1 MSCDTVVMKILYGV
15 VGEGM
20 GHATRSGVILDHL
33 ATAGHEVRI
42 VVSGRAAKYLEA
54 RHPGTVTEITGLT
67 MHYEDNEVH
76 RFKTALQNLKAV
88 IDLPDNLRAYL
99 KMARDFTP
107 DVVIS
112 DFESWSYVFARG
124 QRIPVISLDNMQVI
138 ARCFHEQDVLGDDL
152 TSFLLAKGLVKAK
165 LPKCNS
171 YLISTFFFPRV
182 KKPRTTLHPP
192 ILRPVV
198 REAKARVQSGDHV
211 VVYQTGGNNPALLE
225 TLRSLSDV
233 PFRIYGMRRE
243 ITEDQTEGNL
253 SFRPFSEAGFVEDL
267 ATSRAVVAGGG
278 FTLMGEAV
286 FLGKPM
292 LSVPLVGQF
301 EQTINA
307 MYLQKLGYGA
317 YEKAIDRENL
327 RDFLSQTERYRENLQ
342 AFESE
347 AHERAETRLDRALE
361 EAKAE
366 GPLG

>member
-1 MSCDTVVMKILYGV
+1 MKILYGV

-33 ATAGHEVRI
+33 VGAGHEVRI

-112 DFESWSYVFARG
+112 DFESWSYIFARG
-124 QRIPVISLDNMQVI
+124 QKIPVISLDNMQII
-138 ARCFHEQDVLGDDL
+138 ARCFHEDEVLGDDL
-152 TSFLLAKGLVKAK
+152 ASFLLAKGLVKAK
-165 LPKCNS
+165 LPKCNA
-171 YLISTFFFPRV
+171 YLITTFFFPRV

-192 ILRPVV
+192 ILRPIVTAA
-198 REAKARVQSGDHV
+198 RARVRAGEHV
-211 VVYQTGGNNPALLE
+211 VVYQTGTSNPALLG
-225 TLRSLSDV
+225 TLKTLSDV
-233 PFRIYGMRRE
+233 PFRIYGVRRE
-243 ITEDQTEGNL
+243 IAEDQVEANL
-253 SFRPFSEAGFVEDL
+253 TFRPFSEDGFVEDL
-267 ATSRAVVAGGG
+267 ATARAVVAGGG

-307 MYLQKLGYGA
+307 TYLQKLGFGA
-317 YEKAIDRENL
+317 YERAIDETNL
-327 RDFLSQTERYRENLQ
+327 RRFLSQTERYRENLAGLQ
-342 AFESE
+342 LADHES
-347 AHERAETRLDRALE
+347 AERRLDAALE
-361 EAKAE
+361 EARAE
-366 GPLG
+366 GALG

>member
-1 MSCDTVVMKILYGV
+1 MRILYGV

-33 ATAGHEVRI
+33 VAAGHEVRI
-42 VVSGRAAKYLEA
+42 VVSGRAAQYLEA

-67 MHYEDNEVH
+67 MHYQDNEVH

-124 QRIPVISLDNMQVI
+124 QKIPVISLDNMQII
-138 ARCFHEQDVLGDDL
+138 ARCFHEEDVLGDDL

-165 LPKCNS
+165 LPKCNA
-171 YLISTFFFPRV
+171 YLVTTFFFPRV

-192 ILRPVV
+192 ILRPIVTQARSRV
-198 REAKARVQSGDHV
+198 RADEHV
-211 VVYQTGGNNPALLE
+211 VVYQTGTSNPGLVD
-225 TLRSLSDV
+225 TLRSVVEV
-233 PFRIYGMRRE
+233 PFRIYGMRRDL
-243 ITEDQTEGNL
+243 TEDQVEANL
-253 SFRPFSEAGFVEDL
+253 TFRPFSEEGFVEDL
-267 ATSRAVVAGGG
+267 ATARAVVAGGG

-286 FLGKPM
+286 YLGKPM

-307 MYLQKLGYGA
+307 LYLEKLGYGA
-317 YEKAIDRENL
+317 YERAVDEANL
-327 RDFLSQTERYRENLQ
+327 RRFLGQAERHRERLQ
-342 AFESE
+342 SFDPC
-347 AHERAETRLDRALE
+347 AHESAEARLDRALE
-361 EAKAE
+361 EARAE
-366 GPLG
+366 GALS

>member
-1 MSCDTVVMKILYGV
+1 M
-15 VGEGM
+15 
-20 GHATRSGVILDHL
+20 
-33 ATAGHEVRI
+33 
-42 VVSGRAAKYLEA
+42 
-54 RHPGTVTEITGLT
+54 LT
-67 MHYEDNEVH
+67 
-76 RFKTALQNLKAV
+76 
-88 IDLPDNLRAYL
+88 
-99 KMARDFTP
+99 
-107 DVVIS
+107 
-112 DFESWSYVFARG
+112 
-124 QRIPVISLDNMQVI
+124 
-138 ARCFHEQDVLGDDL
+138 
-152 TSFLLAKGLVKAK
+152 AK
-165 LPKCNS
+165 LES
-171 YLISTFFFPRV
+171 
-182 KKPRTTLHPP
+182 
-192 ILRPVV
+192 
-198 REAKARVQSGDHV
+198 
-211 VVYQTGGNNPALLE
+211 
-225 TLRSLSDV
+225 
-233 PFRIYGMRRE
+233 
-243 ITEDQTEGNL
+243 
-253 SFRPFSEAGFVEDL
+253 PFSEAGFVEDL